1 MAKPFLNHVNT
12 SRQTGHQHF
21 QVLYQLLGVG
31 TSNTS
36 RNVQVLLLECLVSFG
51 GKSAKELCGRGAMS
65 VIITVCVRISFV
77 NRSKSLVF
85 HFCLVFITT
94 LSSREQPLVPVGPT
108 DRRCSYVS
116 PIILAVANNYFRGG
130 ATVRGEKQTKFYC
143 GKGVFFKMCGVDS
156 CIFYA
161 LFYNTFRQ
169 ISGTF

>member
-1 MAKPFLNHVNT
+1 M
-12 SRQTGHQHF
+12 
-21 QVLYQLLGVG
+21 
-31 TSNTS
+31 
-36 RNVQVLLLECLVSFG
+36 LLLECLVSFG

-130 ATVRGEKQTKFYC
+130 ATVRGEKQTKYYC
-143 GKGVFFKMCGVDS
+143 GKLRSARHFSQRLIKMFR
-156 CIFYA
+156 IFGEMCCKIKHKKYMNP
-161 LFYNTFRQ
+161 LRT
-169 ISGTF
+169 S